1 MERSLR
7 LIRSDD
13 VAVAKSELEARLVTL
28 RNQRAQLMADIEGM
42 GNGTAER
49 AAALV
54 SKKKCL
60 KAIERQIAQAEVGLL
75 AL

>member
-42 GNGTAER
+42 GNGTAEC

-54 SKKKCL
+54 SKKKRL

>member
-28 RNQRAQLMADIEGM
+28 RNQRAQLMADIKGM

-54 SKKKCL
+54 SKKKRL